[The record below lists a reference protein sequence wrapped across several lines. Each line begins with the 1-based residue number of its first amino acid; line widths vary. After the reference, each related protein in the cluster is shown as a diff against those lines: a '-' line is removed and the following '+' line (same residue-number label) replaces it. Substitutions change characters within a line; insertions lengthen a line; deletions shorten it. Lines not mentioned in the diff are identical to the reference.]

1 MTYPSAPRPDQPT
14 LIGRLL
20 AEAAGTF
27 VLVFGLIGTAI
38 FASGPL
44 EGDGTPEPVGIL
56 GIALALGISVIIGA
70 YAFGPISGGH
80 FNPAVSVGL
89 ATAGKVPWR
98 DVPGYV
104 VAQAVGGFLGA
115 TAVVAIAA
123 GAPGDLLT
131 HALDTGFA
139 SNGYGDHSPDGFSLV
154 STLVVEVIGTAVFV
168 FIILGVTNAEAHP
181 EVAPIPIGLTLTLLL
196 LVAIPVDNAGFNPA
210 RSLATAVYGGGPA
223 LGQLWVFLLAPCV
236 GALVAGFTNR
246 FLFETAGRNR
256 SVVFKNQNA

>member
-1 MTYPSAPRPDQPT
+1 MTYPSAPRPQQPT

-20 AEAAGTF
+20 AEGAGTF

-38 FASGPL
+38 FASSPRD
-44 EGDGTPEPVGIL
+44 GDGTPEPVGIL
-56 GIALALGISVIIGA
+56 GVALALGISVIIGA

-89 ATAGKVPWR
+89 ASAGKLPWR

-104 VAQAVGGFLGA
+104 VAQVLGA
-115 TAVVAIAA
+115 VLGVTAVVAIAA

-131 HALDTGFA
+131 RALATGFA
-139 SNGYGDHSPDGFSLV
+139 SNRYGDHSPDGFSLV
-154 STLVVEVIGTAVFV
+154 SAILAEVIGTAVFV
-168 FIILGVTNAEAHP
+168 YVILGVTNAGAHP

-210 RSLATAVYGGGPA
+210 RSLATAVYGGSPA
-223 LGQLWVFLLAPCV
+223 LGQLWLFIVAPCA
-236 GALVAGFTNR
+236 GALIAGLTNR

-256 SVVFKNQNA
+256 PVVFTNQNV